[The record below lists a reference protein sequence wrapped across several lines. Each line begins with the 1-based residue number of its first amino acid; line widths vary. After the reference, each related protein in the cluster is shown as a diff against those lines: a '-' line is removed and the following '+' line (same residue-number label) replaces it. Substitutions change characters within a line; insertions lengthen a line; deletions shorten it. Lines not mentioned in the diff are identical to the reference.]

1 MLRRTRRVVIYTLRL
16 GHVDRL
22 IDPDRIGILQPPSEN
37 KARPTCCVVIRV
49 LGGRF
54 FQEDNTE
61 WNSFCHYA
69 HQLLCRKL
77 WGVAALKRFY
87 HVVAYGR
94 FVVRH
99 ISSYGEYQCRHI
111 CSLCQGIFTDLLL
124 TCTLTS

>member
-1 MLRRTRRVVIYTLRL
+1 MYDSRL
-16 GHVDRL
+16 GHVDCL
-22 IDPDRIGILQPPSEN
+22 VDPDRIRIFVAVAKNE
-37 KARPTCCVVIRV
+37 ARAAGVVVIRV

-54 FQEDNTE
+54 FLEDNTE

-94 FVVRH
+94 VVVRH
-99 ISSYGEYQCRHI
+99 ISSYGEYQCR
-111 CSLCQGIFTDLLL
+111 
-124 TCTLTS
+124 